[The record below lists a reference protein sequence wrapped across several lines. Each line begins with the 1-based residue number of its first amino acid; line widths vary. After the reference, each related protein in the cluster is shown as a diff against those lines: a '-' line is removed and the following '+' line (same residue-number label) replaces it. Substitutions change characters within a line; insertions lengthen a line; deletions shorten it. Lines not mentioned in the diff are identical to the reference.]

1 MRDMQFMLVTG
12 RHVFSALSDYELMAG
27 FNSFESMLR
36 MDKTSHEA
44 MYGLGKVNFLIKRYE
59 LAERWFADAF
69 AKKRDLVYRAWLGFT
84 YV

>member
-1 MRDMQFMLVTG
+1 
-12 RHVFSALSDYELMAG
+12 
-27 FNSFESMLR
+27 MLR

-44 MYGLGKVNFLIKRYE
+44 MFGLGKLNFMIKRYE

-69 AKKRDLVYRAWLGFT
+69 AKKRDYVYRAWLGFT